1 MFEGV
6 PKTTEKE
13 NVKKEKP
20 KEEKTEKTGGIADT
34 ENAQTRKLNWN
45 AAKKYLKIASS
56 LTVRVGNAG
65 IIPADILNFIKTNKK
80 SLILNMDN
88 KIKWIING
96 KDIKK
101 VKGSEVN
108 FTVSMDK
115 NKDIADKVSAIKGF
129 KYIGNLSFAKN
140 VKIAAALEMNIGRKN
155 AGLFAYLL
163 KQDKDGYKTVLETKI
178 SKNGTVKFKLKGL
191 EDYVLV
197 TGKKKKY
204 KGF

>member
-1 MFEGV
+1 
-6 PKTTEKE
+6 
-13 NVKKEKP
+13 
-20 KEEKTEKTGGIADT
+20 
-34 ENAQTRKLNWN
+34 
-45 AAKKYLKIASS
+45 
-56 LTVRVGNAG
+56 
-65 IIPADILNFIKTNKK
+65 
-80 SLILNMDN
+80 MDN

-115 NKDIADKVSAIKGF
+115 NKDIAGKVSAIKGF

-140 VKIAAALEMNIGRKN
+140 VKIAATLEMNIGRKN

-163 KQDKDGYKTVLETKI
+163 KQDKDGYKTVFETKI

-191 EDYVLV
+191 EEYVLV